1 MSQDVSM
8 GVSRM
13 ESRGYSRDITMQTVS
28 ESIRSRG
35 KPPRRAK
42 GRIVRPFIMLPAM
55 MIDSALP

>member
-13 ESRGYSRDITMQTVS
+13 ESRVHSKDVTMQTVS

-42 GRIVRPFIMLPAM
+42 HRLVRL
-55 MIDSALP
+55 